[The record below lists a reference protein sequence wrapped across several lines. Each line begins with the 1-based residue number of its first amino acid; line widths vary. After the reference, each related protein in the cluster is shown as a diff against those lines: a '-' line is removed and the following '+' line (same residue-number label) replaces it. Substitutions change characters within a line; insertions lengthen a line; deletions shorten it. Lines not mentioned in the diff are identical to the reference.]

1 MLKFFGRA
9 RQQLLTENKF
19 SKYLLYAIGEIF
31 LVVIGILIALWINNL
46 NNVSQKKEKGD
57 IILSEIRENLISD
70 TLLIQE
76 IAVFNLQKKASLFK
90 FLQIA
95 SEKEFTKEL
104 NDELFQLM
112 QGKLGNLWTYK
123 TFYAKNIGFTN
134 LTSAGNIELIT
145 NIELRSQLSQYY
157 LNLSS
162 DFAAQASSLII
173 SNSLKNYI
181 FPKLMSNEF
190 VKNLTGL
197 EFQLQD
203 IEDIRLNDDEK
214 LVSDLGLLIANIDY
228 DAEAFS
234 ELKIKLTH
242 LIEMINEEL
251 KES

>member
-1 MLKFFGRA
+1 MIPFFRKIRKKMA
-9 RQQLLTENKF
+9 DDNKPL
-19 SKYLLYAIGEIF
+19 KYLKYAIGEIF

-57 IILSEIRENLISD
+57 IILSEIRENLKSD

-76 IAVFNLQKKASLFK
+76 IAVFNLQKKASLFR

-112 QGKLGNLWTYK
+112 QEKKIWNYK

-162 DFAAQASSLII
+162 DFAAQTSSLII

-181 FPKLMSNEF
+181 FPKLMSNEL

-214 LVSDLGLLIANIDY
+214 LVSDLGLLITNIEY
-228 DAEAFS
+228 DTEAFS